1 MAMKMN
7 LYKLAPIALM
17 VLMLSSCKKDFLE
30 TFPTTAVAATDA
42 TSSTQNG
49 YAALNGIH
57 RIMYTQYDQQGQA
70 GEGSIN
76 IFRDLMG
83 EDIVYPLAN
92 GSTGL
97 IGFLQWLTPRNV
109 NSADLR
115 YVYRFYYRIIANAN
129 ILINGIDNAT
139 GPDADKKIIKGQAL
153 AYRGWAHFQ
162 LVQLW
167 GKRYDMAT
175 KPNNQPGVPLLLT
188 NTLVGQ
194 PRATVEEVYTQVI
207 RDLDE
212 AVTLLAG
219 YTRTGSA
226 AKSNF
231 NVNVTRGIRARV
243 ALAQQ
248 DWETAATNAIA
259 ARTGYPLMDT
269 VAYKSGFNN
278 ISNSEWIWGTRQIDD
293 HNTFFYSYF
302 AYISY
307 NFNSTVL
314 RTQPRAINATLWNAI
329 PITDV
334 RKRMWD
340 RTGANVDVPR
350 DATNTPVGARV
361 PYQNQKF
368 KAQSYSSSI
377 GDVPYMRSAEMF
389 LIEAEARAR
398 QNQEGLAQTA
408 LFNLV
413 KARDPNYVMSTNTG
427 QALIDEI
434 FFHRRI
440 ELWGEGFR
448 FIDLKRTNTPLNRN
462 GIPNHL
468 AALVQI
474 FTVPAGDIRW
484 EWLFPQDEL
493 NANSAVVQNPI

>member
-1 MAMKMN
+1 MKRFQN
-7 LYKLAPIALM
+7 KLLYTLL
-17 VLMLSSCKKDFLE
+17 VLIVTTSCKKDFLE

-57 RIMYTQYDQQGQA
+57 RIMYTQYDQQGEA
-70 GEGSIN
+70 GEGSNN

-97 IGFLQWLTPRNV
+97 IGWMQWTNHRNV
-109 NSADLR
+109 NSTDLR

-129 ILINGIDNAT
+129 VLINGIDAAT

-153 AYRGWAHFQ
+153 AYRAWAHFQ

-167 GKRYDMAT
+167 GKRYDKST
-175 KPNNQPGVPLLLT
+175 TNSQLGVPLMLT

-194 PRATVEEVYTQVI
+194 PRATVEEVYTQI
-207 RDLDE
+207 NKDLDD
-212 AVTLLAG
+212 AATLLAN

-226 AKSNF
+226 AKSNLNL
-231 NVNVTRGIRARV
+231 NVVKGIKARV
-243 ALAQQ
+243 ALTQQ
-248 DWETAATNAIA
+248 NWDVAATNAIA

-278 ISNSEWIWGTRQIDD
+278 ITNPEWIWGSRQIDD

-302 AYISY
+302 AYISA

-314 RTQPRAINATLWNAI
+314 RTQPRAINATLWESI

-350 DATNTPVGARV
+350 DG
-361 PYQNQKF
+361 
-368 KAQSYSSSI
+368 
-377 GDVPYMRSAEMF
+377 
-389 LIEAEARAR
+389 
-398 QNQEGLAQTA
+398 
-408 LFNLV
+408 
-413 KARDPNYVMSTNTG
+413 TG
-427 QALIDEI
+427 
-434 FFHRRI
+434 
-440 ELWGEGFR
+440 
-448 FIDLKRTNTPLNRN
+448 
-462 GIPNHL
+462 
-468 AALVQI
+468 
-474 FTVPAGDIRW
+474 
-484 EWLFPQDEL
+484 
-493 NANSAVVQNPI
+493 